1 MQFCNLKLFYYHYSS
16 FVLFFKKNNHGIRLN
31 LAWELWAATSDPDET
46 NPGKDFLKFTSA
58 LSGSYSPHFKA
69 QGLFLA

>member
-1 MQFCNLKLFYYHYSS
+1 MQFCNLKLFYCHYSS
-16 FVLFFKKNNHGIRLN
+16 FFFFLNQKNNGSRLN

-46 NPGKDFLKFTSA
+46 NPGKDSLKFTSV

-69 QGLFLA
+69 